1 MIVSGSTTSCTGL
14 LLLPQGPNIATGAQP
29 TKCAGPKRNL
39 RGPYNCTPDGSRK
52 PSPQVLRSVRLSSN
66 GCQRTPTFGTAA
78 LVSLFSHSSY
88 RTPAETSN
96 DYNPGMFHL
105 GLKTVMSVST

>member
-1 MIVSGSTTSCTGL
+1 MIVSGSVVSWQVGSSGV
-14 LLLPQGPNIATGAQP
+14 QGTPPGPVRGVIMNPLGPGARV
-29 TKCAGPKRNL
+29 GPAIGPRRNL

-78 LVSLFSHSSY
+78 LVSLLSHSSY
-88 RTPAETSN
+88 RTPAENSN
-96 DYNPGMFHL
+96 E
-105 GLKTVMSVST
+105 